1 MQPRIIII
9 PKKTDQHNNK
19 DAKMVEVQLNVTPQE
34 KISKDHTNTPVPGSI
49 NGSCVK
55 NMIASQQNIDH
66 KHEKSLKNSQQHSSD
81 DNSQTIQVMKN
92 MQTVLET
99 VLFELHQSKE
109 DNLKFKQDV
118 FSQLLEISSQQQHF
132 VESLTA
138 ISEDLQVEVSK
149 CITGSHNF
157 NNLATEVQSS
167 EYTKSIGEIQV
178 GINTLQKNISNR
190 FDTFKSS
197 LQTMETAYTDL
208 KRDTNARSITHKR
221 QFGLNIFIH
230 E

>member
-1 MQPRIIII
+1 
-9 PKKTDQHNNK
+9 
-19 DAKMVEVQLNVTPQE
+19 MVELQLNVTPQK

-49 NGSCVK
+49 NGFCVQ
-55 NMIASQQNIDH
+55 NMIASQQNIDQ

-81 DNSQTIQVMKN
+81 DNSQTIQGMKN
-92 MQTVLET
+92 MQTALET

-118 FSQLLEISSQQQHF
+118 FSQLHEISSQQQHF

-138 ISEDLQVEVSK
+138 ISEDLHVEVSK
-149 CITGSHNF
+149 CITGSHNSD
-157 NNLATEVQSS
+157 NLATEVPSS
-167 EYTKSIGEIQV
+167 EYTKSIGEIQI

-197 LQTMETAYTDL
+197 LQTMETACSDL
-208 KRDTNARSITHKR
+208 KRDTNARFITHKR